1 MPTVK
6 QQPRDADRLSAY
18 SDAVFAV
25 IVTIMVLQLRAPH
38 SPRLSALITLWQPA
52 VSYLV
57 SYVFIAIIWI
67 NHHYLSRLTRATTLP
82 IIWINFVHL
91 FFVSLLPF
99 TTAWIAQTRL
109 TATPVVMYA
118 ALFVCADGTYNVFE
132 RRVLR
137 ESDEVTDQQ
146 RRMARYRSLVAFALF
161 TSAAVLAGFV
171 PWAGFGLI
179 CLALVLHLKPDIGVR
194 RRRRYYRERCR
205 QGSCAA
211 RARQSRP
218 ADRADGP
225 AMRLSRRVD
234 PAHLNVQSVL
244 NSYTCCRSP
253 SRSEMTGPNSARSPG
268 SEGKET
274 MTQNVARRSALA
286 TLGSGTRPAPRR
298 GMVLAAATLG
308 FGVINLDVS
317 VVNVAVKPI
326 GTALG
331 GGVSGVQWVV
341 DAYTLVFAALILSA
355 GALGDRSGHK
365 RLLMA
370 GFAVFTLASAA
381 CGLVPAIGEL
391 IAARAVQGAGA
402 AALGASSL
410 SLINH
415 TYPDAAGR
423 ARAVSVW
430 TAGGAAT
437 LAAGPLI
444 GGLLIAAVGWR
455 SIFFINLPLGALGWW
470 LTRRYATTTPAD
482 PGRGTDLPG
491 QVTAIIALTALA
503 GSTIEAGSAG
513 SRLPLV
519 YGGYALAAAAG
530 AAFIAIEHARE
541 RPMLPLSLFRMRAF
555 STAACAGLLVN
566 LVFFGLIF
574 AFSLFLQRQQ
584 GLSPLATGLAF
595 LPVTVLIVVSNLV
608 AGRILPARGT
618 RAVAWAGALLMGAG
632 CLAMLGLL
640 AARADPLVPALIAG
654 LSLTGFGIGLV
665 VTAITAAL
673 LGSVAPAQSG
683 IASGT
688 FTAFRQTGSVL
699 GVALFGTLLAG
710 LHPSTG
716 LEVTFAI
723 GAGLVAVVAALG
735 HAAA

>member
-1 MPTVK
+1 
-6 QQPRDADRLSAY
+6 
-18 SDAVFAV
+18 
-25 IVTIMVLQLRAPH
+25 
-38 SPRLSALITLWQPA
+38 
-52 VSYLV
+52 
-57 SYVFIAIIWI
+57 
-67 NHHYLSRLTRATTLP
+67 
-82 IIWINFVHL
+82 
-91 FFVSLLPF
+91 
-99 TTAWIAQTRL
+99 
-109 TATPVVMYA
+109 
-118 ALFVCADGTYNVFE
+118 
-132 RRVLR
+132 
-137 ESDEVTDQQ
+137 
-146 RRMARYRSLVAFALF
+146 
-161 TSAAVLAGFV
+161 
-171 PWAGFGLI
+171 
-179 CLALVLHLKPDIGVR
+179 
-194 RRRRYYRERCR
+194 
-205 QGSCAA
+205 
-211 RARQSRP
+211 
-218 ADRADGP
+218 
-225 AMRLSRRVD
+225 
-234 PAHLNVQSVL
+234 
-244 NSYTCCRSP
+244 
-253 SRSEMTGPNSARSPG
+253 
-268 SEGKET
+268 ET

-286 TLGSGTRPAPRR
+286 TLGSGTRPPPRR
-298 GMVLAAATLG
+298 GLVLAAATLG
-308 FGVINLDVS
+308 FGVIQLDVS

-326 GTALG
+326 GAALG

-381 CGLVPAIGEL
+381 CGLVPSIGEL

-482 PGRGTDLPG
+482 PGRRTDLPG

-503 GSTIEAGSAG
+503 GATIEAGSAG

-530 AAFIAIEHARE
+530 TAFIAIEHARE

-608 AGRILPARGT
+608 AGRLLPARGT

-665 VTAITAAL
+665 VTAITSAL

-699 GVALFGTLLAG
+699 GVALFGTLLAS
-710 LHPSTG
+710 LHQSTG

-723 GAGLVAVVAALG
+723 GAGLAAVVAALG
-735 HAAA
+735 HAAR

>member
-1 MPTVK
+1 MK

-25 IVTIMVLQLRAPH
+25 IVTIMVLQLSAPH
-38 SPRLSALITLWQPA
+38 SPHLSALIKLWQPA

-109 TATPVVMYA
+109 AAIPVVMYA

-194 RRRRYYRERCR
+194 RRRRYYRERCC

-225 AMRLSRRVD
+225 AMRLSRRID
-234 PAHLNVQSVL
+234 PAHLTVQGVL

-253 SRSEMTGPNSARSPG
+253 SRSGMTGRNSARSPG
-268 SEGKET
+268 SGGKEDDAA
-274 MTQNVARRSALA
+274 VGPGGLRERDPPAA
-286 TLGSGTRPAPRR
+286 APRHGARCRNFGLR
-298 GMVLAAATLG
+298 GDSAG
-308 FGVINLDVS
+308 RQRGERRGQ
-317 VVNVAVKPI
+317 PI
-326 GTALG
+326 GAALG
-331 GGVSGVQWVV
+331 GGVSGVRWVV
-341 DAYTLVFAALILSA
+341 DAYMLVFATLILLA

-370 GFAVFTLASAA
+370 GFAVFTPASVA

-391 IAARAVQGAGA
+391 VAVRPVQGAGA

-503 GSTIEAGSAG
+503 GSTIEAGSA
-513 SRLPLV
+513 
-519 YGGYALAAAAG
+519 
-530 AAFIAIEHARE
+530 
-541 RPMLPLSLFRMRAF
+541 
-555 STAACAGLLVN
+555 
-566 LVFFGLIF
+566 
-574 AFSLFLQRQQ
+574 
-584 GLSPLATGLAF
+584 
-595 LPVTVLIVVSNLV
+595 
-608 AGRILPARGT
+608 
-618 RAVAWAGALLMGAG
+618 
-632 CLAMLGLL
+632 
-640 AARADPLVPALIAG
+640 
-654 LSLTGFGIGLV
+654 
-665 VTAITAAL
+665 
-673 LGSVAPAQSG
+673 
-683 IASGT
+683 
-688 FTAFRQTGSVL
+688 
-699 GVALFGTLLAG
+699 
-710 LHPSTG
+710 
-716 LEVTFAI
+716 
-723 GAGLVAVVAALG
+723 
-735 HAAA
+735 

>member
-1 MPTVK
+1 MT
-6 QQPRDADRLSAY
+6 QQ
-18 SDAVFAV
+18 SD
-25 IVTIMVLQLRAPH
+25 L
-38 SPRLSALITLWQPA
+38 
-52 VSYLV
+52 
-57 SYVFIAIIWI
+57 
-67 NHHYLSRLTRATTLP
+67 
-82 IIWINFVHL
+82 
-91 FFVSLLPF
+91 
-99 TTAWIAQTRL
+99 
-109 TATPVVMYA
+109 A
-118 ALFVCADGTYNVFE
+118 AA
-132 RRVLR
+132 
-137 ESDEVTDQQ
+137 
-146 RRMARYRSLVAFALF
+146 
-161 TSAAVLAGFV
+161 
-171 PWAGFGLI
+171 
-179 CLALVLHLKPDIGVR
+179 
-194 RRRRYYRERCR
+194 
-205 QGSCAA
+205 
-211 RARQSRP
+211 
-218 ADRADGP
+218 
-225 AMRLSRRVD
+225 
-234 PAHLNVQSVL
+234 
-244 NSYTCCRSP
+244 
-253 SRSEMTGPNSARSPG
+253 G
-268 SEGKET
+268 SE
-274 MTQNVARRSALA
+274 A
-286 TLGSGTRPAPRR
+286 RPAPRR

-317 VVNVAVKPI
+317 VVNVAVKQI
-326 GTALG
+326 ETALG
-331 GGVSGVQWVV
+331 GGVSGVQWVI

-355 GALGDRSGHK
+355 GALGDRAGHK

-370 GFAVFTLASAA
+370 GFTVFTLASAA
-381 CGLVPAIGEL
+381 CGLVPAIAEL

-410 SLINH
+410 ALINH

-444 GGLLIAAVGWR
+444 GGLLIAAAGWR

-470 LTRRYATTTPAD
+470 LTRRYASTPAV

-503 GSTIEAGSAG
+503 GATIETGSAG

-541 RPMLPLSLFRMRAF
+541 HPMLPLSLFRKRAF

-574 AFSLFLQRQQ
+574 AFSLFLQSQQ

-595 LPVTVLIVVSNLV
+595 LPVTVLIVLSNLV

-640 AARADPLVPALIAG
+640 AARAGPLVPALIAG

-665 VTAITAAL
+665 VTAITSAL
-673 LGSVAPAQSG
+673 LASVAPAQSG

-688 FTAFRQTGSVL
+688 FTASRQTGSVL
-699 GVALFGTLLAG
+699 GVALFGTLLAS

-716 LEVTFAI
+716 LEITFAI
-723 GAGLVAVVAALG
+723 SAGLVAVVAALG
-735 HAAA
+735 HAAH

>member
-1 MPTVK
+1 MT
-6 QQPRDADRLSAY
+6 
-18 SDAVFAV
+18 
-25 IVTIMVLQLRAPH
+25 
-38 SPRLSALITLWQPA
+38 
-52 VSYLV
+52 
-57 SYVFIAIIWI
+57 
-67 NHHYLSRLTRATTLP
+67 
-82 IIWINFVHL
+82 
-91 FFVSLLPF
+91 
-99 TTAWIAQTRL
+99 
-109 TATPVVMYA
+109 
-118 ALFVCADGTYNVFE
+118 
-132 RRVLR
+132 
-137 ESDEVTDQQ
+137 Q
-146 RRMARYRSLVAFALF
+146 RPDLVA
-161 TSAAVLAGFV
+161 
-171 PWAGFGLI
+171 P
-179 CLALVLHLKPDIGVR
+179 
-194 RRRRYYRERCR
+194 
-205 QGSCAA
+205 
-211 RARQSRP
+211 
-218 ADRADGP
+218 
-225 AMRLSRRVD
+225 
-234 PAHLNVQSVL
+234 
-244 NSYTCCRSP
+244 
-253 SRSEMTGPNSARSPG
+253 
-268 SEGKET
+268 
-274 MTQNVARRSALA
+274 
-286 TLGSGTRPAPRR
+286 GSGTRPAPRR

-308 FGVINLDVS
+308 FGVIQLDVS

-470 LTRRYATTTPAD
+470 LTRRYASATPAA

-503 GSTIEAGSAG
+503 GATIEAGSAG

-618 RAVAWAGALLMGAG
+618 RAVERAGALLMGAG

-665 VTAITAAL
+665 VTAITSAL

-699 GVALFGTLLAG
+699 GVAVFGTLLAS

-735 HAAA
+735 HAAP

>member
-1 MPTVK
+1 
-6 QQPRDADRLSAY
+6 
-18 SDAVFAV
+18 
-25 IVTIMVLQLRAPH
+25 
-38 SPRLSALITLWQPA
+38 
-52 VSYLV
+52 
-57 SYVFIAIIWI
+57 
-67 NHHYLSRLTRATTLP
+67 
-82 IIWINFVHL
+82 
-91 FFVSLLPF
+91 
-99 TTAWIAQTRL
+99 
-109 TATPVVMYA
+109 
-118 ALFVCADGTYNVFE
+118 
-132 RRVLR
+132 
-137 ESDEVTDQQ
+137 
-146 RRMARYRSLVAFALF
+146 
-161 TSAAVLAGFV
+161 
-171 PWAGFGLI
+171 
-179 CLALVLHLKPDIGVR
+179 
-194 RRRRYYRERCR
+194 
-205 QGSCAA
+205 
-211 RARQSRP
+211 
-218 ADRADGP
+218 
-225 AMRLSRRVD
+225 MRLSRHVD
-234 PAHLNVQSVL
+234 PAHLTVQSVL
-244 NSYTCCRSP
+244 NSYSCCRSP
-253 SRSEMTGPNSARSPG
+253 SRSEMTGPNSARIPG
-268 SEGKET
+268 LEGKET

-286 TLGSGTRPAPRR
+286 TSGSDTRPPPRR

-308 FGVINLDVS
+308 FGVIQLDVS

-326 GTALG
+326 GAALG

-355 GALGDRSGHK
+355 GAVGDRSGHK

-381 CGLVPAIGEL
+381 CGLVPSIGEL

-470 LTRRYATTTPAD
+470 LTRPYATTTPAD
-482 PGRGTDLPG
+482 PGRRTDLPG

-640 AARADPLVPALIAG
+640 TARAGPLVPALIAG

-665 VTAITAAL
+665 VTAITSAL
-673 LGSVAPAQSG
+673 LGSVVPAQSG

-723 GAGLVAVVAALG
+723 GAGLAAVVAALA
-735 HAAA
+735 HAAR

>member
-1 MPTVK
+1 M
-6 QQPRDADRLSAY
+6 
-18 SDAVFAV
+18 
-25 IVTIMVLQLRAPH
+25 
-38 SPRLSALITLWQPA
+38 
-52 VSYLV
+52 
-57 SYVFIAIIWI
+57 
-67 NHHYLSRLTRATTLP
+67 TTQRP
-82 IIWINFVHL
+82 D
-91 FFVSLLPF
+91 
-99 TTAWIAQTRL
+99 L
-109 TATPVVMYA
+109 TA
-118 ALFVCADGTYNVFE
+118 
-132 RRVLR
+132 
-137 ESDEVTDQQ
+137 
-146 RRMARYRSLVAFALF
+146 
-161 TSAAVLAGFV
+161 
-171 PWAGFGLI
+171 
-179 CLALVLHLKPDIGVR
+179 H
-194 RRRRYYRERCR
+194 
-205 QGSCAA
+205 
-211 RARQSRP
+211 
-218 ADRADGP
+218 
-225 AMRLSRRVD
+225 
-234 PAHLNVQSVL
+234 
-244 NSYTCCRSP
+244 
-253 SRSEMTGPNSARSPG
+253 G
-268 SEGKET
+268 SET
-274 MTQNVARRSALA
+274 PPAR
-286 TLGSGTRPAPRR
+286 RR

-317 VVNVAVKPI
+317 VVNVAVKQI
-326 GTALG
+326 GAALG

-365 RLLMA
+365 RLLVA

-391 IAARAVQGAGA
+391 IAARAVQGVGA

-410 SLINH
+410 ALINH
-415 TYPDAAGR
+415 AYADATGR

-444 GGLLIAAVGWR
+444 GGVLIATVGWR

-470 LTRRYATTTPAD
+470 LTRRYATETPAA
-482 PGRGTDLPG
+482 PGRHADLPG

-503 GSTIEAGSAG
+503 GATIETGSGG

-530 AAFIAIEHARE
+530 AAFIAIENARE
-541 RPMLPLSLFRMRAF
+541 HPMLPLSLFRSRAF
-555 STAACAGLLVN
+555 STATSAGLLVN

-595 LPVTVLIVVSNLV
+595 LPVTALIVASNLV
-608 AGRILPARGT
+608 AGRLLPARGT

-632 CLAMLGLL
+632 CLSMLGLV
-640 AARADPLVPALIAG
+640 AARADPLVPTLIAG

-665 VTAITAAL
+665 VTAVASAL

-683 IASGT
+683 IASGA
-688 FTAFRQTGSVL
+688 FTASRQTGSVL
-699 GVALFGTLLAG
+699 GVALFGTLLAS
-710 LHPSTG
+710 LRPSTG

-723 GAGLVAVVAALG
+723 SAGLVAVVAALG

>member
-1 MPTVK
+1 MTQRP
-6 QQPRDADRLSAY
+6 DL
-18 SDAVFAV
+18 
-25 IVTIMVLQLRAPH
+25 
-38 SPRLSALITLWQPA
+38 
-52 VSYLV
+52 
-57 SYVFIAIIWI
+57 
-67 NHHYLSRLTRATTLP
+67 
-82 IIWINFVHL
+82 
-91 FFVSLLPF
+91 
-99 TTAWIAQTRL
+99 
-109 TATPVVMYA
+109 A
-118 ALFVCADGTYNVFE
+118 A
-132 RRVLR
+132 
-137 ESDEVTDQQ
+137 
-146 RRMARYRSLVAFALF
+146 
-161 TSAAVLAGFV
+161 
-171 PWAGFGLI
+171 
-179 CLALVLHLKPDIGVR
+179 
-194 RRRRYYRERCR
+194 
-205 QGSCAA
+205 
-211 RARQSRP
+211 
-218 ADRADGP
+218 
-225 AMRLSRRVD
+225 
-234 PAHLNVQSVL
+234 
-244 NSYTCCRSP
+244 P
-253 SRSEMTGPNSARSPG
+253 SR
-268 SEGKET
+268 
-274 MTQNVARRSALA
+274 
-286 TLGSGTRPAPRR
+286 GTRPAQRR

-308 FGVINLDVS
+308 FGVIQLDVS

-326 GTALG
+326 GAALG

-370 GFAVFTLASAA
+370 GFVVFTLASLA
-381 CGLVPAIGEL
+381 CGLVPSIGEL

-410 SLINH
+410 ALINH

-444 GGLLIAAVGWR
+444 GGLLIATVGWR

-470 LTRRYATTTPAD
+470 LTRRYATDTPVA
-482 PGRGTDLPG
+482 PGRRADLPG
-491 QVTAIIALTALA
+491 QAAAIIALTALA

-519 YGGYALAAAAG
+519 YGGYALAAAAA
-530 AAFIAIEHARE
+530 AAFISIEHARE
-541 RPMLPLSLFRMRAF
+541 HPMLPLSLFRMRAF

-632 CLAMLGLL
+632 CLALL
-640 AARADPLVPALIAG
+640 ALLGARVGPLVPTLIAG

-665 VTAITAAL
+665 VTAVTSAL

-683 IASGT
+683 IASGA

-710 LHPSTG
+710 LPPSTG

-723 GAGLVAVVAALG
+723 SAGLVAVVAALG